1 MPPDLL
7 LFACPV
13 VFVFELLVV
22 PWLIFSLTML
32 RLGMYMTLL
41 LVLVSWFA
49 AAAVIIVGKLSLLR
63 KIGSRL
69 GLPFVVM
76 AERVPWREPL
86 VLVASPRFSR
96 ASDVLDLRS

>member
-13 VFVFELLVV
+13 VFVFELLVA

-41 LVLVSWFA
+41 LVSWFA

-69 GLPFVVM
+69 GLPFVVI